1 MKEWIVTNGIG
12 GYAASTD
19 FGGMNTRKYHGLLI
33 AALNPPSD
41 RTLIL
46 SKLDESIEINGKKTN
61 LYTNDA
67 NGEISK
73 GYKYQTNFEKNIIPV
88 YTYKVQKVTIEKSIS
103 MIYGRNAVAVVYRVM
118 NQKARTKL
126 YLTPVINF
134 RDYHGICKN
143 SSFRYRQNLSQDK
156 VQIDYGNNHKINM
169 GIKDSRYIPSQG
181 NMFYNMHYQK
191 EQERGFDSYENH
203 AVPGTF
209 VVELKPNEDK
219 EITFVCALD
228 GKYGVDF
235 ADITK
240 FSGSKIIESEVQRIN
255 RQIKESGLLN
265 TLPSD
270 YLDKQAY
277 ENLVKKYIVA
287 SDNFIVY
294 RDSTK
299 LHTIIAGYPWFS
311 DWGRDSLI
319 AFEGLLLISKR
330 FKIAEE
336 VLLTSIQK
344 VKQGLVPN
352 GFSEYGGK
360 ALYNSADASL
370 LLFEAVNKYLE
381 YTGNYDFVKNNLYAQ
396 MKSIINY
403 YIDGITLDGNNIYL
417 DEKDYLIVSGT
428 DKTQNTWMDAKVNNI
443 PVTPRNG
450 KAVEINALWY
460 NALRI
465 MQKLNLKW
473 NHIAGQVEYAYL
485 ANKCRKSFIK
495 DFYNPNKKCLYD
507 VIKEVKKENPKAPT
521 IDNRYSFIQIEK
533 DDKVRPNQLFSLSLS
548 YPVIDCKTEIARNIL
563 ITTTQKLLNKYGLRT
578 LAKGEPGYIG
588 VYEGGPAKRDSSY
601 HQGPTWPWLFGLY
614 YNAMKN
620 VISAENDLEQ
630 KKALENTLTE
640 FRINTAN
647 TFINEL
653 INGNTCGSI
662 SELYDSEES
671 NKKKNG
677 KGAFAQAWSVA
688 EVFRI
693 LLKK

>member
-73 GYKYQTNFEKNIIPV
+73 GYKYQTNFEKDIIPV
-88 YTYKVQKVTIEKSIS
+88 FTYKVQKVTIEKSIC

-143 SSFRYRQNLSQDK
+143 SSFRYCQNVSQDK
-156 VQIDYGNNHKINM
+156 VQIDYGSNHKINM
-169 GIKDSRYIPSQG
+169 GIKDSSYIPSQG

-255 RQIKESGLLN
+255 RQIKESGLLD

-287 SDNFIVY
+287 SDNC
-294 RDSTK
+294 
-299 LHTIIAGYPWFS
+299 
-311 DWGRDSLI
+311 
-319 AFEGLLLISKR
+319 IS
-330 FKIAEE
+330 
-336 VLLTSIQK
+336 
-344 VKQGLVPN
+344 
-352 GFSEYGGK
+352 
-360 ALYNSADASL
+360 
-370 LLFEAVNKYLE
+370 
-381 YTGNYDFVKNNLYAQ
+381 
-396 MKSIINY
+396 
-403 YIDGITLDGNNIYL
+403 
-417 DEKDYLIVSGT
+417 
-428 DKTQNTWMDAKVNNI
+428 
-443 PVTPRNG
+443 
-450 KAVEINALWY
+450 
-460 NALRI
+460 
-465 MQKLNLKW
+465 
-473 NHIAGQVEYAYL
+473 
-485 ANKCRKSFIK
+485 
-495 DFYNPNKKCLYD
+495 
-507 VIKEVKKENPKAPT
+507 
-521 IDNRYSFIQIEK
+521 
-533 DDKVRPNQLFSLSLS
+533 
-548 YPVIDCKTEIARNIL
+548 
-563 ITTTQKLLNKYGLRT
+563 
-578 LAKGEPGYIG
+578 
-588 VYEGGPAKRDSSY
+588 
-601 HQGPTWPWLFGLY
+601 
-614 YNAMKN
+614 
-620 VISAENDLEQ
+620 
-630 KKALENTLTE
+630 
-640 FRINTAN
+640 
-647 TFINEL
+647 
-653 INGNTCGSI
+653 
-662 SELYDSEES
+662 
-671 NKKKNG
+671 
-677 KGAFAQAWSVA
+677 
-688 EVFRI
+688 
-693 LLKK
+693 